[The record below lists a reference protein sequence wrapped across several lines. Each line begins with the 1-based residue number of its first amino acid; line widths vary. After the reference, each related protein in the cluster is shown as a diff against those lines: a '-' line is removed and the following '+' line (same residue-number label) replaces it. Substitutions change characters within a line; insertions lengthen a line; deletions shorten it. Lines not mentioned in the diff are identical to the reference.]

1 MPTRV
6 GTGIPDTGQVCVTH
20 RLGFS
25 LLRSLT
31 IGTKVNI
38 TMLPQEG
45 GLEASVRLAHHWVPT
60 EQSLAHRRW
69 WGKAGCHPIKTS
81 VPSTRKELLRND
93 NAAQCSI
100 IHCSQRQCPTRD
112 EWINKMRPIH
122 RLLFSL
128 MKRKKSCHRLQRGW
142 TQRTLCQL
150 K

>member
-45 GLEASVRLAHHWVPT
+45 GLEASVRLAHH
-60 EQSLAHRRW
+60 
-69 WGKAGCHPIKTS
+69 
-81 VPSTRKELLRND
+81 
-93 NAAQCSI
+93 
-100 IHCSQRQCPTRD
+100 
-112 EWINKMRPIH
+112 
-122 RLLFSL
+122 
-128 MKRKKSCHRLQRGW
+128 
-142 TQRTLCQL
+142 
-150 K
+150 